1 MTRDQIDAVLDRV
14 RTWPAQRQEEAV
26 EMLLAME
33 AGGVEVYELSG
44 EEEAEVDAALAE
56 AARGEMASDE
66 EVAAVFSKYRR

>member
-1 MTRDQIDAVLDRV
+1 
-14 RTWPAQRQEEAV
+14 
-26 EMLLAME
+26 MLLAME